1 MADVGGRITR
11 LKGHEEFLTLIGQ
24 LSQRGRN
31 VHGLIVGGDDPR
43 RAGYSDEL
51 RQRVQALGLSDR
63 VTFTGHRSDIR
74 EIYAASRAVLSLST
88 QPESFGRSVLEALAI
103 GTPVLGFDHGGVGE
117 VLGELNP
124 QGLVPWG
131 TLLLS

>member
-1 MADVGGRITR
+1 
-11 LKGHEEFLTLIGQ
+11 
-24 LSQRGRN
+24 
-31 VHGLIVGGDDPR
+31 
-43 RAGYSDEL
+43 
-51 RQRVQALGLSDR
+51 VQELGLSDH

-124 QGLVPWG
+124 QGLVPLG
-131 TLLLS
+131 DTAALVNRAEELLARPKHLVPPFEKYRLTDSLSAEVDLYEQMAAAQVAKSARAAA